1 MGCECWTMK
10 KAEHQR
16 IDAFELWDWR
26 RRLRVSWIARR
37 SHLSTL
43 KEINT
48 DYSLEV
54 LTLKRKLQYFGHLMQ
69 RAYSL
74 KKTDPVKNWRQKK
87 KGRTENE
94 MVGWHLQLNGHEFE
108 QTLGDGEKPGEL
120 HSPWGHKELET
131 NLWLNS
137 ILYYPFNFH
146 SICGNAPLSLPI
158 LVICVIF
165 LIFLVSLAR
174 ILLILLNVQ
183 ITFLWFYLLFILS
196 SSFKFHWFL
205 L

>member
-74 KKTDPVKNWRQKK
+74 KKTDPGKNWRQKRRGQQRMRWLDGIFNSMDMSLSK
-87 KGRTENE
+87 LWE
-94 MVGWHLQLNGHEFE
+94 MVR
-108 QTLGDGEKPGEL
+108 TEKPGEL
-120 HSPWGHKELET
+120 HNPWGHKELDT

-137 ILYYPFNFH
+137 IPYYPFNFH
-146 SICGNAPLSLPI
+146 NICGNAPLSLLI
-158 LVICVIF
+158 LVICVLF
-165 LIFLVSLAR
+165 LISLVSLAR
-174 ILLILLNVQ
+174 ILLILLKCPNNLSLVLF
-183 ITFLWFYLLFILS
+183 TF
-196 SSFKFHWFL
+196 SFEFQF
-205 L
+205 